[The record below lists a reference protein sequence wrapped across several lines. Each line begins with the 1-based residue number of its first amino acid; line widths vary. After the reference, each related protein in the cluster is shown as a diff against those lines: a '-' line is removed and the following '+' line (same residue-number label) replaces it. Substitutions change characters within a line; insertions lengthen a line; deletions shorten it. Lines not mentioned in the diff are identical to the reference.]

1 MSAFGKETSFG
12 LVGMSA
18 FDPKRGGLVSDGAR
32 RHNFHYFNK
41 DVMLSAMELLMDEQ
55 ARLLDKTAIACGLL
69 ALAMGLFI
77 VLSAFGI
84 IPSRGSTDGERW
96 IGVIAGMASFLADLP
111 WSFKLARGQRRAVTC
126 LLPRRFGS
134 ARRFVCC
141 RWPSSCRWGAIGTWV
156 AFGPGERKFSSSI
169 PFLPAWLNE
178 PIGRTVFGTG
188 AILIWIILIVMAVV
202 GARRLRGPKE

>member
-1 MSAFGKETSFG
+1 
-12 LVGMSA
+12 
-18 FDPKRGGLVSDGAR
+18 
-32 RHNFHYFNK
+32 
-41 DVMLSAMELLMDEQ
+41 MLSAIELLMDEQ
-55 ARLLDKTAIACGLL
+55 ARSLDKTALACGLL

-84 IPSRGSTDGERW
+84 IPSRGNTNSERW
-96 IGVIAGMASFLADLP
+96 FAVIAGMAFVFGGLAVVIQTCAKATPGGGLP
-111 WSFKLARGQRRAVTC
+111 STAPIWIRATLYLLSLAIVVS
-126 LLPRRFGS
+126 L
-134 ARRFVCC
+134 
-141 RWPSSCRWGAIGTWV
+141 GAIGTWV

-202 GARRLRGPKE
+202 GAGRLRGPKE